1 MKRAL
6 ATLAL
11 CFAFTAPATA
21 TQPDPQPLTDHTAQW
36 LTAVLGVHVPTQ
48 AVGSIDRDERRP
60 WIAASYSD
68 RGHRYILAEA
78 WLVDD
83 WARPRRADFDPDAG
97 RVLIHELLHGVSL
110 DEGAVDAVA
119 LDLLPAWMA
128 RFAPGA
134 TSDLRGVHLHG
145 GSYPRLVQGV
155 RRESARATRGGW
167 RTRAARLWR
176 RAHLLETGR
185 R

>member
-1 MKRAL
+1 MRRL
-6 ATLAL
+6 LVTLAL
-11 CFAFTAPATA
+11 CLAFTAPATA
-21 TQPDPQPLTDHTAQW
+21 QPDPQPLTDHTARW
-36 LTAVLGVHVPTQ
+36 LTGILGVEVPTQ
-48 AVGSIDRDERRP
+48 AVGSIQTDERRP
-60 WIAASYSD
+60 WIAASYED
-68 RGHRYILAEA
+68 RGHRYIVAET

-83 WARPRRADFDPDAG
+83 WARPMRADFDPDAG

-128 RFAPGA
+128 RFSPKAA
-134 TSDLRGVHLHG
+134 SDRGIYDLHG
-145 GSYPRLVQGV
+145 GSYPRLVQAV
-155 RRESARATRGGW
+155 QAASARATRGGW